1 MIGWPRT
8 MAREQTI
15 VLLEKK
21 REMKNKHERV
31 CVDVCGVIDHFD
43 LVKKRWREGGGDVP
57 RKTPGI

>member
-1 MIGWPRT
+1 